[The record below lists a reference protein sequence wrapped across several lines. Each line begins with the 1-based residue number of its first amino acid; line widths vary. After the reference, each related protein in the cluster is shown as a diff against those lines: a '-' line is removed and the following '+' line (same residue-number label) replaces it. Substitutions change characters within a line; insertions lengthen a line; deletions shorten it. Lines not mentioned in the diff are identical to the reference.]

1 MKRFMTLDIVNW
13 KAILEALLYAAGDEG
28 LTRKQLMSVLEVD
41 EAALLDIMSAVKE
54 EYQKQERGIELIE
67 YADSYML
74 LTKKE
79 YSVYLKKLVET
90 PSKGLSQ
97 AALEVLAIVS
107 YKQPITRSEVEEIRG
122 VKSERVLH
130 SLVAKALLCEVG
142 RADGPGRAILY
153 GTTPTFL
160 EQFGLK
166 ALDELPPLPENV
178 EADGVQEEA
187 DLFFENFNQ
196 TFEEI
201 K

>member
-1 MKRFMTLDIVNW
+1 MTLDIVNW
-13 KAILEALLYAAGDEG
+13 KAIIEALLYAAGDEG
-28 LTRKQLMSVLEVD
+28 LTKKQLISVLEVE
-41 EAALLDIMSAVKE
+41 EAALLDMMSAVKE

-79 YSVYLKKLVET
+79 YSIYLKKLVET

>member
-1 MKRFMTLDIVNW
+1 MTLDIVNW

>member
-1 MKRFMTLDIVNW
+1 MTLDIVNW

-41 EAALLDIMSAVKE
+41 ESVLLDIMSSVKE

-79 YSVYLKKLVET
+79 YSMYLKKFVET

-196 TFEEI
+196 TFEDI

>member
-1 MKRFMTLDIVNW
+1 MTLDIVNW

-178 EADGVQEEA
+178 EAEGVQEEA

>member
-1 MKRFMTLDIVNW
+1 M
-13 KAILEALLYAAGDEG
+13 
-28 LTRKQLMSVLEVD
+28 
-41 EAALLDIMSAVKE
+41 
-54 EYQKQERGIELIE
+54 
-67 YADSYML
+67 
-74 LTKKE
+74 
-79 YSVYLKKLVET
+79 KKLVET

>member
-1 MKRFMTLDIVNW
+1 MTLDIVNW

-28 LTRKQLMSVLEVD
+28 LTKKQLMSVLEVE
-41 EAALLDIMSAVKE
+41 EAALLDMMSAVKE

-79 YSVYLKKLVET
+79 YSIYLKKLVET

-178 EADGVQEEA
+178 EADGIQEEA

-196 TFEEI
+196 TFEDI

>member
-1 MKRFMTLDIVNW
+1 MTLDIVNW
-13 KAILEALLYAAGDEG
+13 KAIIEALLYAAGDEG
-28 LTRKQLMSVLEVD
+28 LTKKQLMSVLEVE
-41 EAALLDIMSAVKE
+41 EAALLDMMSAVKE

-79 YSVYLKKLVET
+79 YSIYLKKLVET

-142 RADGPGRAILY
+142 RAEGPGRAILY

>member
-1 MKRFMTLDIVNW
+1 MTLDIVNW

-41 EAALLDIMSAVKE
+41 ESVLLDIMSSVKE

-67 YADSYML
+67 YANSYML

-79 YSVYLKKLVET
+79 YSMYLKKLVET

-196 TFEEI
+196 TFEDI

>member
-1 MKRFMTLDIVNW
+1 MTLDIVNW
-13 KAILEALLYAAGDEG
+13 KAIIEALLYAAGDEG
-28 LTRKQLMSVLEVD
+28 LTKKQLMSVLEVE
-41 EAALLDIMSAVKE
+41 EAALLDMMSAVKE

-79 YSVYLKKLVET
+79 YSIYLKKLVET

-187 DLFFENFNQ
+187 DLFFEKLQSN
-196 TFEEI
+196 I
-201 K
+201 

>member
-1 MKRFMTLDIVNW
+1 MTLDIVNW

-130 SLVAKALLCEVG
+130 SLVTKALLCEVG

>member
-1 MKRFMTLDIVNW
+1 MTLDIVNW
-13 KAILEALLYAAGDEG
+13 KAIIEALLYAAGDEG
-28 LTRKQLMSVLEVD
+28 LTKKQLMSVLEV
-41 EAALLDIMSAVKE
+41 EEVALLDMMSAVKE

-79 YSVYLKKLVET
+79 YSIYLKKLVET

>member
-1 MKRFMTLDIVNW
+1 MTLDIVNW

-41 EAALLDIMSAVKE
+41 EAALLNMMSLVKE
-54 EYQKQERGIELIE
+54 EYQKKERGIELIE

-79 YSVYLKKLVET
+79 YSVYLKRLVET

-107 YKQPITRSEVEEIRG
+107 YKQPITRAEVEEIRG

-142 RADGPGRAILY
+142 RAEGPGRAILY

-178 EADGVQEEA
+178 EADGIQEEA

>member
-1 MKRFMTLDIVNW
+1 MTLDIVNW

-28 LTRKQLMSVLEVD
+28 LTRKQLMAVLEVD
-41 EAALLDIMSAVKE
+41 ESVLLDIMSSVKE

-79 YSVYLKKLVET
+79 YSMYLKKLVET

-196 TFEEI
+196 TFEDI

>member
-1 MKRFMTLDIVNW
+1 MTLDIVNW

-122 VKSERVLH
+122 VKSERVLQ

-178 EADGVQEEA
+178 ESDGVQEEA

>member
-1 MKRFMTLDIVNW
+1 MTLDIVNW
-13 KAILEALLYAAGDEG
+13 KAIIEALLYAAGDEG
-28 LTRKQLMSVLEVD
+28 LTKKQLMSVLEVE
-41 EAALLDIMSAVKE
+41 EAALLDMMSAVKE

-79 YSVYLKKLVET
+79 YSIYLKKLVET

-142 RADGPGRAILY
+142 RVDGPGRAILY

>member
-1 MKRFMTLDIVNW
+1 MTLDIVNW

-28 LTRKQLMSVLEVD
+28 LTKKQLMSVLEV
-41 EAALLDIMSAVKE
+41 EEIALLDMMSAVKE

-79 YSVYLKKLVET
+79 YSIYLKKLVET

-196 TFEEI
+196 TFEDI

>member
-1 MKRFMTLDIVNW
+1 MTLDIVNW
-13 KAILEALLYAAGDEG
+13 KAIIEALLYAAGDEG
-28 LTRKQLMSVLEVD
+28 LTKKQLMSVLEV
-41 EAALLDIMSAVKE
+41 EEVALLDMMSAVKK

-79 YSVYLKKLVET
+79 YSIYLKKLVET

>member
-1 MKRFMTLDIVNW
+1 MTLDFVNW
-13 KAILEALLYAAGDEG
+13 KAIIEALLYAAGDEG
-28 LTRKQLMSVLEVD
+28 LTKKQLISVLEVE
-41 EAALLDIMSAVKE
+41 EAALLDMMSAVKE

-79 YSVYLKKLVET
+79 YSIYLKKLVET

>member
-1 MKRFMTLDIVNW
+1 MTLDIVNW
-13 KAILEALLYAAGDEG
+13 KAIIEALLYAAGDEG
-28 LTRKQLMSVLEVD
+28 LTKKQLMSVLEV
-41 EAALLDIMSAVKE
+41 EEVALLDMMSAVKE

-79 YSVYLKKLVET
+79 YSIYLKKLVET

-178 EADGVQEEA
+178 ESDGVQEEA

>member
-1 MKRFMTLDIVNW
+1 MTLDIVNW

-41 EAALLDIMSAVKE
+41 ESVLLDIMSAVKE

-79 YSVYLKKLVET
+79 YSIYLKKLVET

-196 TFEEI
+196 TFEDI

>member
-1 MKRFMTLDIVNW
+1 MTLDIVNW
-13 KAILEALLYAAGDEG
+13 KAIIEAMLYAAGDEG
-28 LTRKQLMSVLEVD
+28 LTKKQLMSVLEVE
-41 EAALLDIMSAVKE
+41 EAALLDMMSAVKE

-79 YSVYLKKLVET
+79 YSIYLKKLVET

>member
-1 MKRFMTLDIVNW
+1 MTLDIVNW
-13 KAILEALLYAAGDEG
+13 KAIIEALLYAAGDEG
-28 LTRKQLMSVLEVD
+28 LTKKQLMSVLEVE
-41 EAALLDIMSAVKE
+41 EAALLDMMSAVKE

-79 YSVYLKKLVET
+79 YSIYLKKLVET

-166 ALDELPPLPENV
+166 ALDELPPLPESV